1 MKLTKT
7 VYQSQIATDN
17 TSLDRSFVEMKK
29 IEDKISVNKFF
40 QYYEKL
46 FLLIPK
52 TGGNSH
58 STLFKKSGSYI
69 DKVTEN
75 KDRKI
80 NVLQNKIIEL
90 EFQISQLDITNNS

>member
-7 VYQSQIATDN
+7 VYNSQITLNN
-17 TSLDRSFVEMKK
+17 TSLNKDFSEMKK
-29 IEDKISVNKFF
+29 VEDKISVNKFF

-69 DKVTEN
+69 EEISKN

-80 NVLQNKIIEL
+80 NALQNKIIEL
-90 EFQISQLDITNNS
+90 EFKISQSDIT

>member
-7 VYQSQIATDN
+7 VYQSQITLDN
-17 TSLDRSFVEMKK
+17 TSLDKDFSEMKK
-29 IEDKISVNKFF
+29 AEDKISVSKFF

-46 FLLIPK
+46 FLVIPK

-58 STLFKKSGSYI
+58 STIFKKSGSYI
-69 DKVTEN
+69 DSLSQN

-80 NVLQNKIIEL
+80 NALQNKIIEL
-90 EFQISQLDITNNS
+90 EFKISQSDIT